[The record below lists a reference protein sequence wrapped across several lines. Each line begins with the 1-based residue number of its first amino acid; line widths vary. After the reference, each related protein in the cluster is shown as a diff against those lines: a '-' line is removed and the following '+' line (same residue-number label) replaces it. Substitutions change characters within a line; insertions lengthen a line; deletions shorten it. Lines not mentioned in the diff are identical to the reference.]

1 MQNKIRVCHICDRI
15 TGKADGVFS
24 HLLMLL
30 RNVDNDRFEQIVIY
44 QGGEI
49 VENEFK
55 KLGIK
60 FYIVPGLRKRISV
73 TGIISI
79 YKIFKK
85 EKVDILHTHLIK
97 PYILAGLI
105 NIFQKNKFILNYHG
119 LFIDSIF
126 HGFFEKQVL
135 YAIHSLICF
144 TKAVDI
150 AIVPSKF
157 SKQKLETETK
167 LFPKIEIYYNGF
179 DGRMDNSFD
188 SAIVDELKNRKT
200 NSFLVGIITRLEIQ
214 KRIDLSL
221 LILKKLI
228 DKGYSVCFA
237 FFGDGPLEYE
247 MKILSEKLDVNN
259 NCKFYGFVGQ
269 ASNYIKYFDTI
280 LFTSDWEGLPLT
292 YWEAM
297 ANSVPIVSTDV
308 GGAREILIENNC
320 GLVYPAGDIDEGE
333 KAIIR
338 LMEDETLRL
347 LLGQNGK
354 NAIQTKYSVK
364 SLKSIFENLYE
375 DLMSKKI
382 HNG

>member
-1 MQNKIRVCHICDRI
+1 MQNKIKVCHICDRI
-15 TGKADGVFS
+15 TGKADGVFA

-30 RNVDNDRFEQIVIY
+30 RNIDNQRFEQIVIY
-44 QGGEI
+44 QGGEV
-49 VENEFK
+49 VENELK
-55 KLGIK
+55 KLRIK
-60 FYIVPGLRKRISV
+60 FYVVPGLIKRISV
-73 TGIISI
+73 IGIISI
-79 YKIFKK
+79 YKILK
-85 EKVDILHTHLIK
+85 EEKIDIIHTHLIK
-97 PYILAGLI
+97 PYMLAGLI
-105 NIFQKNKFILNYHG
+105 NIFQKKRLIFNYHG

-126 HGFFEKQVL
+126 HSFFEKQAL
-135 YAIHSLICF
+135 YFIHSLICF
-144 TKAVDI
+144 AKAVDI
-150 AIVPSKF
+150 AVVPSKF

-167 LFPKIEIYYNGF
+167 LFPKVEIYYNGF
-179 DGRMDNSFD
+179 DGRLDESLD
-188 SAIVDELKNRKT
+188 YAIVDELKNRKT
-200 NSFLVGIITRLEIQ
+200 NSFLVGIIARLGIE
-214 KRIDLSL
+214 KRIDISL

-228 DKGYSVCFA
+228 DKGYSVFFA
-237 FFGDGPLEYE
+237 FFGEGPLENE
-247 MKILSEKLDVNN
+247 MKILSQNLGVNN
-259 NCKFYGFVGQ
+259 SCKFFGFVEQ
-269 ASNYIKYFDTI
+269 ASNYLKYLDTI

-297 ANSVPIVSTDV
+297 ANSIPIISTDV

-320 GLVYPAGDIDEGE
+320 GLVYPKGNIYEGG

-364 SLKSIFENLYE
+364 SFKSFFENLYN

>member
-1 MQNKIRVCHICDRI
+1 MQSKIRVCHICDRI
-15 TGKADGVFS
+15 TGKADGVFT

-30 RNVDNDRFEQIVIY
+30 RNVDNNRFEQIVIY
-44 QGGEI
+44 QGGEV
-49 VENEFK
+49 VENELI

-60 FYIVPGLRKRISV
+60 FYVIPGLIKRFSV

-79 YKIFKK
+79 YKILK
-85 EKVDILHTHLIK
+85 EEKIDIIHTHLIK

-105 NIFQKNKFILNYHG
+105 NIFQKKKLIFNYHG
-119 LFIDSIF
+119 LFIDSVF
-126 HGFFEKQVL
+126 HGYFEKQVL
-135 YAIHSLICF
+135 YAFHLIVCL

-150 AIVPSKF
+150 ALVPSKF
-157 SKQKLETETK
+157 SKQKLETETR

-179 DGRMDNSFD
+179 DGRMDNSID

-200 NSFLVGIITRLEIQ
+200 NSFLVGIIARLEIE

-228 DKGYSVCFA
+228 DKGYSVF
-237 FFGDGPLEYE
+237 FVYFGDGQLEIE
-247 MKILSEKLDVNN
+247 MKILSEKLGVNN
-259 NCKFYGFVGQ
+259 NCRFYGFVGQ
-269 ASNYIKYFDTI
+269 ASNYLKYFDTI

-297 ANSVPIVSTDV
+297 AYSIPIVSTDV
-308 GGAREILIENNC
+308 GGTKEILVENNC
-320 GLVYPAGDIDEGE
+320 GLVYPIGNIDEGE
-333 KAIIR
+333 NAIIR

-347 LLGQNGK
+347 TLGKNGK
-354 NAIQTKYSVK
+354 YAIQNKYSTNSFK
-364 SLKSIFENLYE
+364 SFFENLYK

>member
-15 TGKADGVFS
+15 TGKADGVFA

-30 RNVDNDRFEQIVIY
+30 RNIDNHRFEQIVIY
-44 QGGEI
+44 QGGE
-49 VENEFK
+49 VVKDELK
-55 KLGIK
+55 KFGVK
-60 FYIVPGLRKRISV
+60 VFIVPGLSKRISIYSLV
-73 TGIISI
+73 RILKILRNEKIDIIQ
-79 YKIFKK
+79 
-85 EKVDILHTHLIK
+85 THLLK
-97 PYILAGLI
+97 PYMLAGLI
-105 NIFQKNKFILNYHG
+105 NIFHKKKLIFNYHG

-179 DGRMDNSFD
+179 DGRLDKSID
-188 SAIVDELKNRKT
+188 SVIVDELKNRKT
-200 NSFLVGIITRLEIQ
+200 NSFLIGIIARLEIQ

-228 DKGYSVCFA
+228 ESGYSVFFA
-237 FFGDGPLEYE
+237 FFGDGPLENE
-247 MKILSEKLDVNN
+247 MKNLSHNLGVNN
-259 NCKFYGFVGQ
+259 NCKFYGFVRQ
-269 ASNYIKYFDTI
+269 ASNCIKYFDTI

-308 GGAREILIENNC
+308 GGAIEILVENNC
-320 GLVYPAGDIDEGE
+320 GLVYPIGNIYEGE

-364 SLKSIFENLYE
+364 SFKSFFENLYNE
-375 DLMSKKI
+375 LMAKKI